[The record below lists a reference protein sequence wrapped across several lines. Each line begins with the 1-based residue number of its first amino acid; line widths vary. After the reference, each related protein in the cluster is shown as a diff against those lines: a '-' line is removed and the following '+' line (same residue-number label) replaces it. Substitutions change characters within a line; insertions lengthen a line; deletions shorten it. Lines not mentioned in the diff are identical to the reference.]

1 MRIQSVKELGEAIRK
16 RRKKLR
22 VTQAE
27 LAASAG
33 VGLMFVSMLEN
44 GKKTSEVG
52 KVFQVIETLG
62 LDVMIEERP

>member
-1 MRIQSVKELGEAIRK
+1 MRIESVKDLGKAIRK

-33 VGLMFVSMLEN
+33 VGLMFVSLLEN
-44 GKKTSEVG
+44 GKETSEVG

-62 LDVMIEERP
+62 LDVLVEERP

>member
-22 VTQAE
+22 VTQTE

-44 GKKTSEVG
+44 GKRTSEVG
-52 KVFQVIETLG
+52 KVIQVIETLG
-62 LDVMIEERP
+62 LDVLIEERP

>member
-22 VTQAE
+22 VTQTE

-44 GKKTSEVG
+44 GKRTSEVG
-52 KVFQVIETLG
+52 KVIQVIETLG
-62 LDVMIEERP
+62 LDILIEERP

>member
-1 MRIQSVKELGEAIRK
+1 MRIQNVKELGEAIRK